1 MAFSEELREL
11 AQRIS
16 NWGRWGDDDQRGTGN
31 LLTPEAAR
39 RGAESVVDGTA
50 IPLAL
55 PLLGEGK
62 GVQIGQPAGRL
73 NAVADRRI
81 RSRCRVPSGLV
92 RSSS

>member
-39 RGAESVVDGTA
+39 RGAESVVDGTFVSY
-50 IPLAL
+50 IS
-55 PLLGEGK
+55 EY
-62 GVQIGQPAGRL
+62 PARYGAP
-73 NAVADRRI
+73 NQTAGGN
-81 RSRCRVPSGLV
+81 SGYG
-92 RSSS
+92 